1 MKRGFIFLFVIF
13 LLSSIPVVNAYSFFD
28 LIDNLKNIQTSV
40 KEYVYDFITGYGGKK
55 PGGDGGPT
63 PGEGEAQSE
72 EPQIGGT
79 VEIGGGGGGGDD
91 DPQSCPITGCNV
103 FWEQF
108 YYDISGD
115 GVTIMAVPWIMNQL
129 KVCSDGTLY
138 NECSTNAQEF
148 CKNGNLIS
156 DCNLCGCAPGY
167 GDCKEDGTCEI
178 VNNCEDAGGIC
189 DTSCS
194 SHFEHVPKLDYSCSS
209 IRIGEDARPIITIS
223 GAVVSEETK
232 CCVPAKHAN
241 LVNGTY
247 RKWVEDEWLNIS
259 AKRKIT
265 KFGMLKDL
273 CVDKSEYG
281 ECSSIKP
288 LYCHENH
295 LYNFCSK
302 CGCDEGE
309 VCNILTNTCVD
320 ATTAKKKVMF
330 SKLSQLSEGEESIM
344 ADLLYNVYETDIPPS
359 EITAIRFGDRI
370 RITVGN
376 VILYAG
382 YDSSGSPNINF
393 EFLSSFSGTSNLK
406 DDGIDGV
413 PKETGIPSETILKSA
428 KKQIPWLTLTIFVV
442 FAIMIVIIRITSKRK
457 AKDKV

>member
-1 MKRGFIFLFVIF
+1 MKRGFILLSIIF
-13 LLSSIPVVNAYSFFD
+13 LLSSQFVDAFSFSDFMD
-28 LIDNLKNIQTSV
+28 QARNIWEQL
-40 KEYVYDFITGYGGKK
+40 YDFVTGQPIKGGK
-55 PGGDGGPT
+55 GGDGGPGGDVGGT
-63 PGEGEAQSE
+63 QERSG
-72 EPQIGGT
+72 QIGGVIDT
-79 VEIGGGGGGGDD
+79 GDGGGGDD
-91 DPQSCPITGCNV
+91 DPQPCPISGCNV

-108 YYDISGD
+108 FYNIGGNDIE
-115 GVTIMAVPWIMNQL
+115 IMAVPWIKNQL
-129 KVCSDGTLY
+129 NFCEDGTLY
-138 NECSTNAQEF
+138 NECSISAPNF

-167 GDCKEDGTCEI
+167 GDCREDGTCE
-178 VNNCEDAGGIC
+178 VVDNCEDAGGIC

-194 SHFEHVPKLDYSCSS
+194 NHFEHVPKLDYSCNSV
-209 IRIGEDARPIITIS
+209 RIGEDARPIITIS
-223 GAVVSEETK
+223 GAAISEKAK

-265 KFGMLKDL
+265 KIGMLKDL
-273 CVDKSEYG
+273 CVDQSEYE

-288 LYCHENH
+288 LYCHESH

-309 VCNILTNTCVD
+309 VCNIFTNTCVD

-330 SKLSQLSEGEESIM
+330 SKLSQLNEGEESIM
-344 ADLLYNVYETDIPPS
+344 ADLLYDVYENDVPPS
-359 EITAIRFGDRI
+359 EITAVRIGDRI

-382 YDSSGSPNINF
+382 YDSGGRPNINF
-393 EFLSSFSGTSNLK
+393 EFPSSFSGTSRLK
-406 DDGIDGV
+406 GDKIDGIS
-413 PKETGIPSETILKSA
+413 KETIIPSETTLKSA
-428 KKQIPWLTLTIFVV
+428 KKPIPWLTLTIFVV
-442 FAIMIVIIRITSKRK
+442 FAIMIVIVRITAKRK